1 MKNVILLTISLNFL
15 FGCAVPLSPAAEK
28 IELISANQ
36 KEKCERVK
44 LISFNQSLGPDKPGN
59 ALKGALNEAA
69 MAGADSFYIV
79 SSTSHAFDG
88 ASVIGEA
95 FRCKSK
101 S

>member
-1 MKNVILLTISLNFL
+1 MKKAIFIVFIINFIT
-15 FGCAVPLSPAAEK
+15 GCAVPLNPAAEK
-28 IELISANQ
+28 IELINASQ
-36 KEKCERVK
+36 KEKCNRIK

-69 MAGADSFYIV
+69 AVDADSFYIV

-95 FRCKSK
+95 LRCKQ
-101 S
+101 